1 MLYYDELKE
10 AIDRGFIKGDT
21 VQIVRKNGIV
31 FDYVLPN
38 EPVKTDEVV
47 TIEKV
52 ADVLE
57 ELKNGNTKT
66 ARTFSLYHKSTRLG
80 AFFLP
85 AELVKLL

>member
-57 ELKNGNTKT
+57 ELK
-66 ARTFSLYHKSTRLG
+66 
-80 AFFLP
+80 
-85 AELVKLL
+85 EW